1 MILNSI
7 IKFNIIVFLM
17 GISHILQYYL
27 LQDLVI
33 GSDIYTIGI
42 GYLLYL
48 PLGFA
53 LVSFLIFRYFA
64 ILPILLVSVF
74 FNTQIYGSNY
84 PITFL
89 FPIID
94 SFGPLLAISLL
105 EKMDL
110 TSFKNFLLTS
120 IGHLFFLAIIAA
132 IINTSL
138 KYSVY
143 FFDASLRYQWIDN
156 GPANFLLTFITG
168 DVLGSISVIL
178 IAYLICNTRNSYC
191 LQK

>member
-1 MILNSI
+1 MNLVLKLLSVA
-7 IKFNIIVFLM
+7 VFYGL
-17 GISHILQYYL
+17 GHTLQYYF

-53 LVSFLIFRYFA
+53 LVSFLIFRHFA
-64 ILPILLVSVF
+64 ILPILLASLF

-94 SFGPLLAISLL
+94 AFGPLLAISLL

-110 TSFKNFLLTS
+110 ASFKNFPLIS
-120 IGHLFFLAIIAA
+120 KGHLFFLAIITA

-168 DVLGSISVIL
+168 DLVGAIIVVMIG
-178 IAYLICNTRNSYC
+178 YLVCNIKNSFC
-191 LQK
+191 LRT

>member
-7 IKFNIIVFLM
+7 IKFNIIVILM
-17 GISHILQYYL
+17 GIGHTFQYYL

-33 GSDIYTIGI
+33 GSNIYTIGI

-53 LVSFLIFRYFA
+53 LVSVLIFRHFA
-64 ILPILLVSVF
+64 ILPILLVSLF
-74 FNTQIYGSNY
+74 FNSQIYGSGY

-94 SFGPLLAISLL
+94 AFGPLLALSLL
-105 EKMDL
+105 EKMDVA
-110 TSFKNFLLTS
+110 SFKKFPLAPK
-120 IGHLFFLAIIAA
+120 GHLFFLAIIAA
-132 IINTSL
+132 IVNTSL

-178 IAYLICNTRNSYC
+178 IAYLICNTKNSYC

>member
-7 IKFNIIVFLM
+7 IKFNIIVILM
-17 GISHILQYYL
+17 GISHTLQYYL

-94 SFGPLLAISLL
+94 AFGPLLAISLL

-110 TSFKNFLLTS
+110 ASFKNFPLTS
-120 IGHLFFLAIIAA
+120 KGHLFFLAIITA

-168 DVLGSISVIL
+168 DLLGSISVIL

-191 LQK
+191 LQN

>member
-1 MILNSI
+1 MNLVLKLLSVA
-7 IKFNIIVFLM
+7 VFYGL
-17 GISHILQYYL
+17 GHTLQYYL
-27 LQDLVI
+27 LQGLVI

-53 LVSFLIFRYFA
+53 LVAFLIFRNLA
-64 ILPILLVSVF
+64 ILPILLVSLF
-74 FNTQIYGSNY
+74 FNTQIYGSSY
-84 PITFL
+84 PITIL
-89 FPIID
+89 FPLID
-94 SFGPLLAISLL
+94 SFGPFLALFLL

-110 TSFKNFLLTS
+110 ANFKNFPLMS
-120 IGHLFFLAIIAA
+120 KGHLLFLAIITA
-132 IINTSL
+132 IVNTSL

-168 DVLGSISVIL
+168 DL
-178 IAYLICNTRNSYC
+178 IGATIVVMIGYLLCNIKNSFC
-191 LQK
+191 LKT

>member
-1 MILNSI
+1 MNLALKLLS
-7 IKFNIIVFLM
+7 VAVLY
-17 GISHILQYYL
+17 GLGHTLQYYF

-53 LVSFLIFRYFA
+53 LVAFLIFRNLA
-64 ILPILLVSVF
+64 ILPILLVSLF
-74 FNTQIYGSNY
+74 FNTQIYGSSY
-84 PITFL
+84 PITIL
-89 FPIID
+89 FPLID
-94 SFGPLLAISLL
+94 SFGPFLALFLL

-110 TSFKNFLLTS
+110 ANFKNFPLMS
-120 IGHLFFLAIIAA
+120 KGHLLFLAIITA
-132 IINTSL
+132 IVNTSL

-168 DVLGSISVIL
+168 DLVGATIVVMIG
-178 IAYLICNTRNSYC
+178 YLLCNIKNSFC
-191 LQK
+191 LKT

>member
-1 MILNSI
+1 MNLVLKLLSVA
-7 IKFNIIVFLM
+7 VFYGL
-17 GISHILQYYL
+17 GHTLQYFF
-27 LQDLVI
+27 LQGLVI
-33 GSDIYTIGI
+33 GSDFYTIGI

-53 LVSFLIFRYFA
+53 LVSVLIFRHFA

-94 SFGPLLAISLL
+94 AFGPLLAISLL

-110 TSFKNFLLTS
+110 ASYKNFPLTS
-120 IGHLFFLAIIAA
+120 KGHLLFLAIITA
-132 IINTSL
+132 IVNTSL

-168 DVLGSISVIL
+168 DLVGATIIVMIG
-178 IAYLICNTRNSYC
+178 YLVCNIKNSFC
-191 LQK
+191 LRT

>member
-1 MILNSI
+1 MNLVLKLLSVA
-7 IKFNIIVFLM
+7 VFYGL
-17 GISHILQYYL
+17 GHTLQYYL
-27 LQDLVI
+27 LQGLVI

-53 LVSFLIFRYFA
+53 LVSVLIFRHFA

-94 SFGPLLAISLL
+94 AFGPLLAISLL

-110 TSFKNFLLTS
+110 ASFKNFPLTS
-120 IGHLFFLAIIAA
+120 KGHLFFLAIITA

-168 DVLGSISVIL
+168 DLVGATIIVMIG
-178 IAYLICNTRNSYC
+178 YLLCNIKNSFC
-191 LQK
+191 LRI

>member
-7 IKFNIIVFLM
+7 IKFNIIVILI
-17 GISHILQYYL
+17 GISHTLQYYL

-53 LVSFLIFRYFA
+53 LVSFLIFRHFA

-74 FNTQIYGSNY
+74 FNTQIYDSNY
-84 PITFL
+84 PITIL
-89 FPIID
+89 YPIID
-94 SFGPLLAISLL
+94 AFGPLLAISLL

-110 TSFKNFLLTS
+110 ANFKNFPLTS
-120 IGHLFFLAIIAA
+120 KGHLLFLAIITS
-132 IINTSL
+132 IVNTSL

-168 DVLGSISVIL
+168 DLVGAIIVVMIG
-178 IAYLICNTRNSYC
+178 YLVCNIKNSFC
-191 LQK
+191 LRA

>member
-7 IKFNIIVFLM
+7 IKFNIIVILM
-17 GISHILQYYL
+17 GISHTLQYYL

-94 SFGPLLAISLL
+94 AFGPLLALSLL
-105 EKMDL
+105 EKMDVA
-110 TSFKNFLLTS
+110 SFKKFPLAPK
-120 IGHLFFLAIIAA
+120 GHLFFLAIIAA
-132 IINTSL
+132 IVNTSL

-168 DVLGSISVIL
+168 DLVGATIVVMTG
-178 IAYLICNTRNSYC
+178 YLLCNIKNSFC
-191 LQK
+191 LRT

>member
-7 IKFNIIVFLM
+7 IKFNIIVFLI
-17 GISHILQYYL
+17 GISHTLQYYL

-53 LVSFLIFRYFA
+53 LVSVLIFRYFA
-64 ILPILLVSVF
+64 ILPILLVSLF
-74 FNTQIYGSNY
+74 FNTQIYGSSY
-84 PITFL
+84 PITIL

-94 SFGPLLAISLL
+94 SFGPFLAIFLI

-110 TSFKNFLLTS
+110 ANFKNFPLTS
-120 IGHLFFLAIIAA
+120 KGHLLFLAIITA

-168 DVLGSISVIL
+168 DLVGAIIVVVIG
-178 IAYLICNTRNSYC
+178 YLVCNIKNSFC
-191 LQK
+191 LRT

>member
-7 IKFNIIVFLM
+7 IKFNIIVILM
-17 GISHILQYYL
+17 GISHTLQYYL

-53 LVSFLIFRYFA
+53 LVSVLIFRHFA

-74 FNTQIYGSNY
+74 FNTQIYGSSY
-84 PITFL
+84 PITIL
-89 FPIID
+89 FPLID
-94 SFGPLLAISLL
+94 SFGPLIALFLL

-110 TSFKNFLLTS
+110 VNFKKFPLAPK
-120 IGHLFFLAIIAA
+120 GHLFFFAIITA
-132 IINTSL
+132 IVNTSL

-168 DVLGSISVIL
+168 DLVGATIVVMIG
-178 IAYLICNTRNSYC
+178 YLLCNMKNSFC
-191 LQK
+191 LKT

>member
-1 MILNSI
+1 MNLVLKLLSVA
-7 IKFNIIVFLM
+7 VFYGL
-17 GISHILQYYL
+17 GHTLQYYL
-27 LQDLVI
+27 LQGLVI

-53 LVSFLIFRYFA
+53 LVSVLIFRHFA

-74 FNTQIYGSNY
+74 FNSQIYGSSY
-84 PITFL
+84 PITIL

-94 SFGPLLAISLL
+94 SFGPFLTLFLL

-110 TSFKNFLLTS
+110 ANFKNFPLIS
-120 IGHLFFLAIIAA
+120 KGHLFFLAIITA
-132 IINTSL
+132 IVNTSL

-168 DVLGSISVIL
+168 DLVGATIVVMIG
-178 IAYLICNTRNSYC
+178 YLLCNIKNSFC
-191 LQK
+191 LKT

>member
-7 IKFNIIVFLM
+7 IKFNIIVILM
-17 GISHILQYYL
+17 GISHTLQYYL
-27 LQDLVI
+27 LQNLVI

-48 PLGFA
+48 PIGFA

-94 SFGPLLAISLL
+94 AFGPLLAISLL

-110 TSFKNFLLTS
+110 ASFKNFPLTS
-120 IGHLFFLAIIAA
+120 KGHLFFLAIITA

-168 DVLGSISVIL
+168 DLVGATIIVMVG
-178 IAYLICNTRNSYC
+178 YLLCNIKNSFC
-191 LQK
+191 LRT

>member
-7 IKFNIIVFLM
+7 IKFNIIVILM
-17 GISHILQYYL
+17 GISHTLQYYL

-53 LVSFLIFRYFA
+53 LVSSLIFRHFA
-64 ILPILLVSVF
+64 ILPIFLVSVF
-74 FNTQIYGSNY
+74 FNTQIYGSSY
-84 PITFL
+84 PITIL
-89 FPIID
+89 FPVID
-94 SFGPLLAISLL
+94 SFGPFLTLFLL

-110 TSFKNFLLTS
+110 ANFKNFPLMS
-120 IGHLFFLAIIAA
+120 KGHLLFLAIITA
-132 IINTSL
+132 IVNTSL

-168 DVLGSISVIL
+168 DLVGATII
-178 IAYLICNTRNSYC
+178 IMIGYLVCNIKNSFC
-191 LQK
+191 LRT

>member
-1 MILNSI
+1 
-7 IKFNIIVFLM
+7 M
-17 GISHILQYYL
+17 GIGHTFQYYL

-33 GSDIYTIGI
+33 GSNIYTIGI

-53 LVSFLIFRYFA
+53 LVSVLIFRHFA

-74 FNTQIYGSNY
+74 FNSQIYGSSY

-89 FPIID
+89 FPVID
-94 SFGPLLAISLL
+94 AFGPMLAISLL
-105 EKMDL
+105 EKMDVA
-110 TSFKNFLLTS
+110 SFKKFPLTPK
-120 IGHLFFLAIIAA
+120 GHLFFLAIVTA
-132 IINTSL
+132 IVNTSL
-138 KYSVY
+138 KYSIY

-178 IAYLICNTRNSYC
+178 IAYLICNTKNSYC

>member
-1 MILNSI
+1 MNLVLKLLSVA
-7 IKFNIIVFLM
+7 VFYGL
-17 GISHILQYYL
+17 GHTLQYYF

-53 LVSFLIFRYFA
+53 LVSFLIFRHFA
-64 ILPILLVSVF
+64 ILPILLASLF

-94 SFGPLLAISLL
+94 AFGPLLAISLL

-110 TSFKNFLLTS
+110 ASFKNFPLIS
-120 IGHLFFLAIIAA
+120 KGHLFFLAIIAA

-168 DVLGSISVIL
+168 DLVGASIVVMIG
-178 IAYLICNTRNSYC
+178 YLLCNIKNSFC
-191 LQK
+191 LRT

>member
-1 MILNSI
+1 MNLVLKLLSVA
-7 IKFNIIVFLM
+7 VFYGL
-17 GISHILQYYL
+17 GHTLQYYL
-27 LQDLVI
+27 LQGLVI

-53 LVSFLIFRYFA
+53 LVSFLIFRYFS

-94 SFGPLLAISLL
+94 AFGPLLAISLL

-110 TSFKNFLLTS
+110 ASFKNFPLTS
-120 IGHLFFLAIIAA
+120 KGHLFFLAIITA

-168 DVLGSISVIL
+168 DLVGATIIVMIG
-178 IAYLICNTRNSYC
+178 YLLCNIKNSFC
-191 LQK
+191 LRT

>member
-7 IKFNIIVFLM
+7 IKFNIIVILM
-17 GISHILQYYL
+17 GISHTLQYYL

-94 SFGPLLAISLL
+94 AFGPLLAISLL

-110 TSFKNFLLTS
+110 ASFKNFPLMS
-120 IGHLFFLAIIAA
+120 KGHLFFLAIITA

-168 DVLGSISVIL
+168 DLLGSISVIL

-191 LQK
+191 LQN

>member
-7 IKFNIIVFLM
+7 IKLNIIVILM
-17 GISHILQYYL
+17 GISHTLQYYL

-53 LVSFLIFRYFA
+53 LVSVLIFRHFA

-74 FNTQIYGSNY
+74 FNSQIYGSSY

-94 SFGPLLAISLL
+94 AFGPLLALSLL
-105 EKMDL
+105 EKMDVA
-110 TSFKNFLLTS
+110 SFKKFPLAPK
-120 IGHLFFLAIIAA
+120 GHLFFLAIIAA
-132 IINTSL
+132 IVNTSL

-178 IAYLICNTRNSYC
+178 IAYLICNTKNSYC